1 MADPTVSDVFNQL
14 VLANG
19 KLDQINI
26 ATLGQANALNQLDG
40 DIKKLDGDVNKGFQ
54 TTVDTLKIIAQIDIE
69 AVKLLFH
76 LTQQADTMICAL
88 EHISHNTCGILT
100 QVTIQ
105 TAIQTGIRDDAD
117 ALRDIAESAH
127 PEAAL
132 QRQRLAALRAEIER
146 CCPPDQPK
154 PACSYEPCRKPD
166 SVEMPKLP
174 DIPKDSK
181 PNDTQPNDPSKPK

>member
-26 ATLGQANALNQLDG
+26 ATLGQANALNQLDS

-88 EHISHNTCGILT
+88 EHISQNTCGILT
-100 QVTIQ
+100 QVTLQTEIQ
-105 TAIQTGIRDDAD
+105 SGIRHDAD

-127 PEAAL
+127 PETAL
-132 QRQRLAALRAEIER
+132 ERQRLAALRAEIER
-146 CCPPDQPK
+146 CCPPDKPK
-154 PACSYEPCRKPD
+154 PACSYEPCPEPK

-181 PNDTQPNDPSKPK
+181 PNDPSRPK